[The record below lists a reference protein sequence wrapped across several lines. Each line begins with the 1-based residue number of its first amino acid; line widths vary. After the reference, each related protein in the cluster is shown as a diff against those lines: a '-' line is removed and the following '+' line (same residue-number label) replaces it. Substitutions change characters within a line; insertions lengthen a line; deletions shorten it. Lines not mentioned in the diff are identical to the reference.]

1 MMIPLCFSYLRH
13 MSDSAKKDSAD
24 KAISL
29 IRSQALGRDAN
40 ALSAALMNG
49 DRAALAQAIT
59 CIESGPEDAAAEI
72 VRLCLPASGRSVR
85 MGITGV
91 PGVGKSTFIDTF
103 GMALLEAGKKV
114 AVLAVDPSSP
124 ISKGSILGDK
134 TRMERLAADARAF
147 IRPSPSGD
155 TLGGV
160 ARKTRETILLC
171 EAAGYDTIL
180 VETVGVG
187 QSETAVHA
195 MTDFFVLL
203 MLAGAGDQL
212 QGIKRGIME
221 MCDAMIITKADGG
234 NAANASRAKA
244 EYTSALHLFPAR
256 EDGWFPP
263 VLATSALE
271 GRGIQEVLHLMN
283 QFVEWNSSRGLMEA
297 KRKRQN
303 MDWLHETIRAGI
315 IESYFRDTVV
325 QKRLQELESQV
336 SSGEKSPS
344 SAAREMLK
352 SIKIS

>member
-1 MMIPLCFSYLRH
+1 
-13 MSDSAKKDSAD
+13 
-24 KAISL
+24 
-29 IRSQALGRDAN
+29 
-40 ALSAALMNG
+40 
-49 DRAALAQAIT
+49 
-59 CIESGPEDAAAEI
+59 
-72 VRLCLPASGRSVR
+72 

-103 GMALLEAGKKV
+103 GMSLLEAGRKV

-134 TRMERLAADARAF
+134 TRMERLAADSRAF
-147 IRPSPSGD
+147 IRPSPSSD

-221 MCDAMIITKADGG
+221 MCDAMIITKADGS
-234 NAANASRAKA
+234 NSAHATRAKA
-244 EYTSALHLFPAR
+244 EYASALHLFPAR

-263 VLATSALE
+263 VLTTSALE
-271 GRGIQEVLHLMN
+271 QKGIDEVVQLLSHYTTWMQERSLFN
-283 QFVEWNSSRGLMEA
+283 ER
-297 KRKRQN
+297 RKKQN
-303 MDWLHETIRAGI
+303 LSWLHEELRARIVERFYESSDIKSRLEAMERIVSDGSISPFQAASILLEGI
-315 IESYFRDTVV
+315 
-325 QKRLQELESQV
+325 K
-336 SSGEKSPS
+336 
-344 SAAREMLK
+344 
-352 SIKIS
+352 